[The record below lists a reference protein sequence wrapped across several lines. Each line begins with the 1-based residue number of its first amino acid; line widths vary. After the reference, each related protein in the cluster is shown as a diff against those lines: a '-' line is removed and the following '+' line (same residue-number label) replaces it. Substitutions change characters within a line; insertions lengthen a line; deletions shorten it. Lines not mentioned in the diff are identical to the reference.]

1 MTADGPE
8 PRRSLG
14 PKNRTAATAVRLADL
29 DPSQR
34 KLAMVRSVV
43 IVVAS
48 CVLIVGAFY
57 VLPIGRESGARALLR
72 AGADIALVGA
82 VFVWQFRR
90 IHLAELPELRAVEA
104 LGIVIT
110 IFLVGFSA
118 IYLAMSHEAGRGTS
132 PNPSTTPRRSTS
144 RSPSSPRSASAT
156 SRRGRT
162 PPASSS
168 RHRCSSTSPS
178 SVSSSA
184 CSSTPPGAGSA
195 PRLRRRVPSRG
206 NSPRARRLRRF
217 SRYGAGGTQPPRD
230 GYVVGGCA
238 PAARSRRLRRCTIRP
253 AKQIR
258 ARPPMAIGI
267 PSGRAG
273 SGSTVLGIGSP

>member
-118 IYLAMSHEAGRGTS
+118 IYLAMSHEAARNFTQ
-132 PNPSTTPRRSTS
+132 PLDHTRALYFTITIFSTVGFGDITPRTD
-144 RSPSSPRSASAT
+144 SA
-156 SRRGRT
+156 
-162 PPASSS
+162 
-168 RHRCSSTSPS
+168 
-178 SVSSSA
+178 
-184 CSSTPPGAGSA
+184 
-195 PRLRRRVPSRG
+195 RLVVAAQMLLDLAIIG
-206 NSPRARRLRRF
+206 VVVRLLLN
-217 SRYGAGGTQPPRD
+217 
-230 GYVVGGCA
+230 
-238 PAARSRRLRRCTIRP
+238 AARSRISP
-253 AKQIR
+253 AS
-258 ARPPMAIGI
+258 P
-267 PSGRAG
+267 AG
-273 SGSTVLGIGSP
+273 TEQQ